1 MGQFSFSL
9 KDVKKELGTGL
20 SVRSNIYLLLVSV
33 PGALSKKLAILCQS
47 TSLPERT
54 IGSVELFIKG
64 RRFRVR
70 GETDLQ
76 ATYTVNFIDDSE
88 MKVRELFM
96 NWMRE
101 VDNTTLNKENALGIF
116 GDFAN
121 DLVNGVSGIVKS
133 INNIKTLFSFDKGL
147 NFFQNALTNNEGSPY
162 YMRDVE
168 IWQLSKTRE
177 KVKGYRLTNCFVTS
191 VGAVETSDEE
201 VDALSR
207 FSVDFTY
214 SDVEFIKNESYISEI
229 FNTIIGNSGQDL
241 VNGIKNIQES
251 LLD

>member
-1 MGQFSFSL
+1 
-9 KDVKKELGTGL
+9 
-20 SVRSNIYLLLVSV
+20 
-33 PGALSKKLAILCQS
+33 
-47 TSLPERT
+47 
-54 IGSVELFIKG
+54 
-64 RRFRVR
+64 
-70 GETDLQ
+70 
-76 ATYTVNFIDDSE
+76 
-88 MKVRELFM
+88 
-96 NWMRE
+96 
-101 VDNTTLNKENALGIF
+101 
-116 GDFAN
+116 
-121 DLVNGVSGIVKS
+121 
-133 INNIKTLFSFDKGL
+133 
-147 NFFQNALTNNEGSPY
+147 
-162 YMRDVE
+162 MRDVE

-229 FNTIIGNSGQDL
+229 VNTIIGNSGQDL